1 MRKHVPSAAQVRGW
15 KITTAE
21 AGPNQTGTAEDIHH
35 DIESNPVPSDAT
47 TLRHGYTLDDL
58 NRIARTVVVA
68 NAQWWRGADRHDQVG
83 IAFSAVAEHLYLA
96 DGAPTERELH
106 AAGTRALVEDVKAYR
121 HHHGLRDGGHGLTGE
136 APRFAAFWY
145 EPPADPWEDRL
156 LDRIAVAQIMP
167 TLDEPLMQAIAAL
180 AALDDY
186 ALAADALDLKYPTLT
201 ARINR
206 GRKAF
211 RQHWYAPE
219 TAPATRGTDRRVG
232 SRTAVERTHC
242 SEGHEF
248 TPENTYWRPSPKG
261 PKYASGKYCRICQ
274 GERRAE
280 NKRKAA
286 ARTTETQVA
295 A

>member
-1 MRKHVPSAAQVRGW
+1 MRRHVPSAAQVRGW
-15 KITTAE
+15 KIAPAE
-21 AGPNQTGTAEDIHH
+21 AAPDQAVAGDVHYDVAPNPILT
-35 DIESNPVPSDAT
+35 DAT
-47 TLRHGYTLDDL
+47 TLRYGYTLDDL

-83 IAFSAVAEHLYLA
+83 IAFSAIAEHLYLA
-96 DGAPTERELH
+96 DDMPNERELH
-106 AAGTRALVEDVKAYR
+106 TAGTAALVEDAKAYR
-121 HHHGLRDGGHGLTGE
+121 HHHGLRDGGHGLVGQ
-136 APRFAAFWY
+136 APRFAAYWY
-145 EPPADPWEDRL
+145 EPPADPWEDRVL
-156 LDRIAVAQIMP
+156 ERIAVAQIMP
-167 TLDEPLMQAIAAL
+167 TLDEPLMQAVAAL

-186 ALAADALDLKYPTLT
+186 AVAADALDLKYGTLT

-248 TPENTYWRPSPKG
+248 TPENTYWRPSWKG
-261 PKYASGKYCRICQ
+261 PKYSPSKYCRICQ

-280 NKRKAA
+280 NKQKAA
-286 ARTTETQVA
+286 ARAAEAQVVM
-295 A
+295 

>member
-1 MRKHVPSAAQVRGW
+1 MRTSIPSKAQVRGW
-15 KITTAE
+15 KVPAANT
-21 AGPNQTGTAEDIHH
+21 
-35 DIESNPVPSDAT
+35 ESNQVSVAEPLHCDADSNSILNDAT
-47 TLRHGYTLDDL
+47 MLRHGYTLDDL

-68 NAQWWRGADRHDQVG
+68 NAQWWRGADRHQQADL
-83 IAFSAVAEHLYLA
+83 AFSAIAEHLYLTNE
-96 DGAPTERELH
+96 APSERELH
-106 AAGTRALVEDVKAYR
+106 AAGTRALVEDAKSYR
-121 HHHGLRDGGHGLTGE
+121 HHHGLRDGGHGLAGE

-145 EPPADPWEDRL
+145 EPPADPWEDRI
-156 LDRIAVAQIMP
+156 LDRVAVAQIMP

-186 ALAADALDLKYPTLT
+186 ALAAKVLDLKYPTLT

-206 GRKAF
+206 GRRTF

-248 TPENTYWRPSPKG
+248 TPENTYLRPSSKG
-261 PKYASGKYCRICQ
+261 PKYPPSRYCRICQ
-274 GERRAE
+274 SERRAE

-286 ARTTETQVA
+286 ARAMEAQVA